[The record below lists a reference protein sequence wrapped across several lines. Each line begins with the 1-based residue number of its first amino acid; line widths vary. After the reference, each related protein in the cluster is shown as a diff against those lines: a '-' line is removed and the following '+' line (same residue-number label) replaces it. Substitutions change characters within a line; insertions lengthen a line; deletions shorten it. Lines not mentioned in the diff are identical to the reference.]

1 MGACCGKPD
10 RKGQGYVLGASNTSS
25 NASAPEQRL
34 GTAAGKAKAATQ
46 QQQQSAG
53 QTLGGG
59 PTNSPRV
66 QGELSQSALAAQ
78 KRAEAAEN
86 RGVQKG
92 GGQLAKK
99 LADKKKQSPYVVEES
114 LPEPTNDAAAT
125 LLAGGST
132 FSRIRIT
139 PTLRPSTP
147 FRNVRTSLHQRA
159 TTATSTRGYASIS
172 TNTTPPPTNFD
183 STAGL
188 TPGARVI
195 IATTRG
201 VRNVLIFATSTLGL
215 VLFAFT
221 GTHAY
226 LEQYKCPSPAG
237 VSTEVQ
243 RCLHGAW
250 VREEF
255 SPDPDVAELYLQKAV
270 ELARKDLETHY
281 ANKNKGKEG
290 DGKDERFSFLEIE
303 KDQALVEIQ
312 NRLARF
318 YGRIGRDEQAATV
331 WTRLWK
337 LSEKENPRPST
348 SSDSPSSGL
357 GSLFKGGAS
366 ANRPLISQK
375 DGIPYA
381 KSAADCWMRMGE
393 YEMAEEALAWTL
405 STLASTTAPSS
416 TSTTPSRIEEIGLL
430 SSLGALYVRQAK
442 FEYALSLFVK
452 ALQAVQDHRASETDS
467 VETTTDEKKKAA
479 LKEDKDMWYCREAI
493 LTQSIGETLYG
504 AATRLL
510 AASSSTAATTAPA
523 TPETPETK
531 KSSSWKI
538 WSSSSSSSSSPSTNS
553 KMTVPYQK
561 SPEQIKKEEE
571 ALGWMQKAL
580 AMAKVKSGQHR
591 DCDECAALGLNNLG
605 LINEMEGKSEVALAQ
620 FREAV
625 LHATMA
631 KDYVGIDDY
640 NRNIARLTERIN
652 DDAES
657 TSTLA

>member
-1 MGACCGKPD
+1 M
-10 RKGQGYVLGASNTSS
+10 SS
-25 NASAPEQRL
+25 SRAF
-34 GTAAGKAKAATQ
+34 KDAATI
-46 QQQQSAG
+46 
-53 QTLGGG
+53 
-59 PTNSPRV
+59 
-66 QGELSQSALAAQ
+66 
-78 KRAEAAEN
+78 
-86 RGVQKG
+86 
-92 GGQLAKK
+92 
-99 LADKKKQSPYVVEES
+99 
-114 LPEPTNDAAAT
+114 

-132 FSRIRIT
+132 FSRLRVT
-139 PTLRPSTP
+139 STLRASTP
-147 FRNVRTSLHQRA
+147 LRNVRTPHHHHLLPRQRA
-159 TTATSTRGYASIS
+159 TATSSRGYASIS
-172 TNTTPPPTNFD
+172 TNTTSAP
-183 STAGL
+183 STINSTVGL

-201 VRNVLIFATSTLGL
+201 VRNVLIVGTSALGL

-250 VREEF
+250 VREEI

-270 ELARKDLETHY
+270 ELARKDLETLY
-281 ANKNKGKEG
+281 ANKNKGK
-290 DGKDERFSFLEIE
+290 DGIDERLAFLEIE
-303 KDQALVEIQ
+303 KDQALVEVQ

-318 YGRIGRDEQAATV
+318 YGRIGQDEQAATV

-337 LSEKENPRPST
+337 LSEKEDPR
-348 SSDSPSSGL
+348 SSSSSEQVSSGL
-357 GSLFKGGAS
+357 ASMFGKGALTD
-366 ANRPLISQK
+366 RPLISQK

-405 STLASTTAPSS
+405 STLASTTPAPSA
-416 TSTTPSRIEEIGLL
+416 STTSSTRIEEIGLL
-430 SSLGALYVRQAK
+430 STLGALYVRQSK

-452 ALQAVQDHRASETDS
+452 ALQAVQDHRASQTDSS
-467 VETTTDEKKKAA
+467 VETMTDEKKKAE
-479 LKEDKDMWYCREAI
+479 LKEDNDMWYCREAI

-504 AATRLL
+504 AATRSPTS
-510 AASSSTAATTAPA
+510 SSSTTTTTTA
-523 TPETPETK
+523 TPETTATK
-531 KSSSWKI
+531 KSSSWKF
-538 WSSSSSSSSSPSTNS
+538 WSSSSSSSSTPPAKS
-553 KMTVPYQK
+553 KVVPQQK
-561 SPEQIKKEEE
+561 SPQQIKKEEE

-580 AMAKVKSGQHR
+580 EMAKAKSGQHR
-591 DCDECAALGLNNLG
+591 DCDECAALGLNTLG

-640 NRNIARLTERIN
+640 NKNIARLTDTDSESTT
-652 DDAES
+652 S